1 MKQVLLFGFGMMVM
15 GPTMADTP
23 GKATNHPNKVTLQ
36 NVAALKDYTL
46 YWHKHY
52 GDTTIIVNADTSLV
66 IPGSG
71 GAPDGADFWGI
82 HKKTN
87 RSTDTLHFDNY
98 YDPDYVVILSGVSQD
113 SIRYNREQLTN
124 ANEVV
129 ETANKDSIANKQ
141 LVIDAEKMQKS
152 HLLKNILL
160 GALAGAALGGLVWFF
175 VRRKKKKQAVA
186 TAPDRTPDRPKDDNG
201 ASVSA

>member
-1 MKQVLLFGFGMMVM
+1 MKQVLFFGFGMMVM
-15 GPTMADTP
+15 GTAIADTP

-36 NVAALKDYTL
+36 NVAALKEYTL

-98 YDPDYVVILSGVSQD
+98 YDPDYVVILNGVSQD
-113 SIRYNREQLTN
+113 SIRYNKEQLTN

-175 VRRKKKKQAVA
+175 VRRKKKKQAAA
-186 TAPDRTPDRPKDDNG
+186 TAPDRTHDHPKDDNG
-201 ASVSA
+201 ANASA

>member
-1 MKQVLLFGFGMMVM
+1 MKQVLLFGFGMMII
-15 GPTMADTP
+15 GATLADTP
-23 GKATNHPNKVTLQ
+23 GKAKNHPNRVTLQ

-52 GDTTIIVNADTSLV
+52 GDTTLVVEADTTLE
-66 IPGSG
+66 IPGSA

-82 HKKTN
+82 HKKTK

-98 YDPDYVVILSGVSQD
+98 YDPDYVVILNGVSQD

-129 ETANKDSIANKQ
+129 ETANKDSIADKN
-141 LVIDAEKMQKS
+141 LVIDAEKMEQK

-175 VRRKKKKQAVA
+175 VRRKKKKQAAV
-186 TAPDRTPDRPKDDNG
+186 TAPDRTHDRPKDDSG
-201 ASVSA
+201 SPVST

>member
-1 MKQVLLFGFGMMVM
+1 MKQIILLGFGMLMA
-15 GPTMADTP
+15 GIAMADTP

-36 NVAALKDYTL
+36 NVAALQDYTL

-52 GDTTIIVNADTSLV
+52 GDTTLVVAADTSLI

-71 GAPDGADFWGI
+71 GAPDGAEFWGI
-82 HKKTN
+82 HKKTK

-113 SIRYNREQLTN
+113 SIRYNQQQLTN

-141 LVIDAEKMQKS
+141 LVFDAEKMQQN
-152 HLLKNILL
+152 HTLKNVLL
-160 GALAGAALGGLVWFF
+160 GALAGAALGGLTWFF
-175 VRRKKKKQAVA
+175 IKRRKKKQQEV
-186 TAPDRTPDRPKDDNG
+186 
-201 ASVSA
+201 V

>member
-1 MKQVLLFGFGMMVM
+1 MKRLLLFGLWMMIV
-15 GPTMADTP
+15 GTSLADTP
-23 GKATNHPNKVTLQ
+23 GKATNHANKITLQ
-36 NVAALKDYTL
+36 NVGSLQDYTL

-52 GDTTIIVNADTSLV
+52 GDTTLIVEADTSMV

-82 HKKTN
+82 HKKTK

-98 YDPDYVVILSGVSQD
+98 YDPDYVVLLNGMRGD
-113 SIRYNREQLTN
+113 SIRYDLSELTN
-124 ANEVV
+124 ANAVV

-141 LVIDAEKMQKS
+141 LVVDAEKMQQN
-152 HLLKNILL
+152 HTFKNVLL

-175 VRRKKKKQAVA
+175 IRRRKKKQTTV
-186 TAPDRTPDRPKDDNG
+186 
-201 ASVSA
+201 